1 MQGSVYGE
9 HPAKV
14 GLTFLSQGEGR
25 IEEKRDSFA
34 THCNSENISSHI
46 SDNFVYNYM

>member
-1 MQGSVYGE
+1 MQGSVYSE

-14 GLTFLSQGEGR
+14 GLSQGEGR